1 MNPKERRKVEIDNL
15 KEQRKEEVVSA
26 AIEVFKEKGI
36 DNTKMTDIAE
46 KAEVGVAS
54 VYRYFKTKFDLVLA
68 AATYLWRE
76 DIREIYEQF
85 YDSAF
90 KKLSGIE
97 QIRKI
102 LDISIDLYK
111 QYPQYLSFLEY
122 FDNYIVKEK
131 VPAEKLESYEKNVID
146 MRRGIFEALEQGKK
160 DGSIKADID
169 NNTFYITITHALMSL
184 SQKLILRGT
193 ILKSDYEVSGEDQI
207 RLLVDMAVGYISK

>member
-1 MNPKERRKVEIDNL
+1 MNLKEKRKIETDNL
-15 KEQRKEEVVSA
+15 KEQRKEEVVTA
-26 AIEVFKEKGI
+26 AIEIFKEKGI

-68 AATYLWRE
+68 TATYLWRE
-76 DIREIYEQF
+76 DIRGLYEQF
-85 YDSAF
+85 YDTDF
-90 KKLSGIE
+90 KKLSGLE

-102 LDISIDLYK
+102 LYISIDIYK
-111 QYPQYLSFLEY
+111 QHPQYLSFLEY

-131 VPAEKLESYEKNVID
+131 VPAEKLESYEKSVID

-169 NNTFYITITHALMSL
+169 NNTFYITITHGLMSL

-207 RLLVDMAVGYISK
+207 RLLVDMAVGYIRK